1 MTSNHALP
9 VAVIGAGPVGLAA
22 AAHLLERGITPLV
35 LEAGPTPAHAVRA
48 WGHVRLFSPWRY
60 NIDSA
65 ARRLL
70 GTIGWTEPD
79 PDILPTGAELVRGY
93 LDPLAHVPALAAAIR
108 TGTRVVAV
116 SRSGLDKT
124 RTANRAQTPFL
135 VRTQSAL
142 GLQDHLVRG
151 VIDASGTWD
160 RPNPLGTA
168 GLAAPGEAEARA
180 AGLITAPLPDAAGR
194 DRETFTGQR
203 VLVVGAGHSAANPLL
218 DLAAAGTPE
227 ILWAVRSRSAEHV
240 YGGGDMDGLP
250 ARGALGTRLRELVRS
265 GTVQL
270 HTSFTITGFELV
282 SGPGTDRLKVTAA
295 GGTALTVDRVVPAT
309 GFRPDLDMLAE
320 VRLDL
325 DPAVDAPR
333 QLGPLIDPEFHSCGT
348 VAPHG
353 ARMLAHPDPD
363 FYIAGMKSY
372 GRAPTF
378 LMATGYEQVRSIA
391 AALAGDQAAADA
403 VELVLPETGVCSSDI
418 GTSCDTGTNATV
430 ENGASSCCAPEPVQS
445 EVAAASSCCAPEPA
459 AAAPSSSCCTPEP
472 APQPVTLGFP
482 TGLEHGRAG
491 RDQAALREQAGQDAG
506 PG

>member
-1 MTSNHALP
+1 MRCCLSHHPRKADPVETNLALP

-35 LEAGPTPAHAVRA
+35 LESGPTPAHAVRA
-48 WGHVRLFSPWRY
+48 WAHVRLFSPWRY
-60 NIDSA
+60 NIDA
-65 ARRLL
+65 ASRRLL
-70 GTIGWTEPD
+70 STTGWTEPD
-79 PDILPTGAELVRGY
+79 PEVLPTGAELVRGY
-93 LDPLAHVPALAAAIR
+93 LDPLAKVPVVAAALH

-135 VRTQSAL
+135 VRTKSAR

-151 VIDASGTWD
+151 VIDTSGTWH

-168 GLAAPGEAEARA
+168 GLPAPGEAEARA
-180 AGLITAPLPDAAGR
+180 AGFITPPLPDAAGR
-194 DRETFTGQR
+194 DREMFAVQR
-203 VLVVGAGHSAANPLL
+203 VLVVGAGHSAANTLL
-218 DLAAAGTPE
+218 DLAAAGAPE
-227 ILWAVRSRSAEHV
+227 ILWAVRSPSPEHV
-240 YGGGDMDGLP
+240 YGGGDLDGLP
-250 ARGALGTRLRELVRS
+250 ARGALGTRLRDLVRS
-265 GTVQL
+265 GTIQL
-270 HTSFTITGFELV
+270 LTSFAITRFELV
-282 SGPGTDRLKVTAA
+282 SGSVADRLKVSTA
-295 GGTALTVDRVVPAT
+295 GGTTLTVDRVVPAT
-309 GFRPDLDMLAE
+309 GFRPDLNILAE

-333 QLGPLIDPEFHSCGT
+333 ELGPLIDPEFHSCGT

-353 ARMLAHPDPD
+353 ARVLAHPDSD

-391 AALAGDQAAADA
+391 AALAGDQEAADA

-418 GTSCDTGTNATV
+418 GTSCDTGTNRA
-430 ENGASSCCAPEPVQS
+430 APGDS
-445 EVAAASSCCAPEPA
+445 GASSCCAPEPA
-459 AAAPSSSCCTPEP
+459 APSSACCAPEP

-491 RDQAALREQAGQDAG
+491 RD
-506 PG
+506 

>member
-1 MTSNHALP
+1 MATHDALP

-60 NIDSA
+60 NIDA
-65 ARRLL
+65 AASRLL
-70 GTIGWTEPD
+70 STTGWTEPD
-79 PDILPTGAELVRGY
+79 PEDLPTGAELVRGY
-93 LDPLAHVPALAAAIR
+93 LDPLAQVSAVAAALH
-108 TGTRVVAV
+108 TSTRVIAV
-116 SRSGLDKT
+116 SRIGLDKT

-151 VIDASGTWD
+151 VIDTSGTWH

-168 GLAAPGEAEARA
+168 GLPAPGEAEARA
-180 AGLITAPLPDAAGR
+180 SGLITAPLPDAGGR
-194 DRETFTGQR
+194 DREMFAGQR
-203 VLVVGAGHSAANPLL
+203 VLVVGSGHSAVNTLL
-218 DLAAAGTPE
+218 DLAAAGVPE
-227 ILWAVRSRSAEHV
+227 ILWAVRSPSVEHV
-240 YGGGDMDGLP
+240 YGGGDLDGLP
-250 ARGALGTRLRELVRS
+250 ARGALGARLRDLVRS
-265 GTVQL
+265 GTVQP
-270 HTSFTITGFELV
+270 HTSFTITGFETV
-282 SGPGTDRLKVTAA
+282 SGSGADRLKVSTA
-295 GGTALTVDRVVPAT
+295 GGTALIVDRVVPAT

-333 QLGPLIDPEFHSCGT
+333 QLGSLIDPEFHSCGT

-353 ARMLAHPDPD
+353 ARVLAHPDPD

-391 AALAGDQAAADA
+391 AALAGDQEAADA

-418 GTSCDTGTNATV
+418 GTSCEVPVPG
-430 ENGASSCCAPEPVQS
+430 GASSCCAPEAAPAPA
-445 EVAAASSCCAPEPA
+445 EAAAPSCCAPEAPPA
-459 AAAPSSSCCTPEP
+459 PAEAASASCCGPQRAPEP
-472 APQPVTLGFP
+472 VTFGFP
-482 TGLEHGRAG
+482 TGLEHGRAS
-491 RDQAALREQAGQDAG
+491 RE
-506 PG
+506 